1 MKKELVSKILDD
13 NKKGYDLIADVFTKS
28 RKLPWHDIYFVFN
41 YLKKGDKVLDL
52 GCGSGRLFP
61 KFQDKEVEYFGID
74 NSDKL
79 IEIAKK
85 ENPQGD
91 FQISDGLKLPF
102 SDEFFNKV
110 YSFAVI
116 HHLPSKELRLKLIQ
130 ETKRVLKKDGTIV
143 LTTWDL
149 WNKKEP
155 RKDVFKNIFNRELEF
170 KDIFIP
176 WRDNFRNI
184 VFSRYIHMF
193 TKGELK
199 RLFKKAGLKVEK
211 VGRTHGKSRNI
222 YIIAKKH

>member
-1 MKKELVSKILDD
+1 MITKILDD
-13 NKKGYDLIADVFTKS
+13 TKKGYNFIADDFTKS
-28 RKLPWHDIYFVFN
+28 RKLPWHDIYFVFD
-41 YLKKGDKVLDL
+41 YLNKGDKVLDL
-52 GCGSGRLFP
+52 GCGSGRLFS
-61 KFQDKEVEYFGID
+61 KFQNKEAKYFGID

-85 ENPQGD
+85 ENLQGN

-102 SDEFFNKV
+102 SEGFFNKI

-116 HHLPSKELRLKLIQ
+116 HHIPSRKLRLEFLK
-130 ETKRVLKKDGTIV
+130 EARRVLKKDGMIV

-155 RKDVFKNIFNRELEF
+155 RRDVLKNLFNKELEF
-170 KDIFIP
+170 KDVFVP

-184 VFSRYIHMF
+184 VFNRYVHLF

-199 RLFKKAGLKVEK
+199 RLFKKAGFKVDK
-211 VGRTHGKSRNI
+211 VGRTYGKSRNI
-222 YIIAKKH
+222 YIIAKKV